1 MKKAINQKV
10 EMMPNGII
18 DIPMIDDLDKFEN
31 NRDRASENNYEH
43 CPCCGKAIKNPKF
56 FINSI
61 YGGCAYPKADK
72 TEYSDAW
79 VMGVG
84 TECRKK
90 FPVGYVMK
98 QEEL

>member
-1 MKKAINQKV
+1 MNKQLEPQN
-10 EMMPNGII
+10 II
-18 DIPMIDDLDKFEN
+18 DIPTIDNWDMFETNRN
-31 NRDRASENNYEH
+31 NADAKHLEH
-43 CPCCGKAIKNPKF
+43 CPCCGRAIPNAKY

-61 YGGCAYPKADK
+61 WGGCAYPSIDK

-90 FPVGYVMK
+90 FPEGYVFTI
-98 QEEL
+98 